1 VTDHYAKAA
10 ETAESAEAHITA
22 VLVRTRAVDRS
33 VQRPRPPIGGLD
45 ACHVDQLGRADW
57 AGLPF
62 RYDEGR
68 KNRRSDLVGYSH
80 SMVPGGFDVMSTVT
94 RLISR
99 TSLVIRVET
108 RSRTSY
114 GRRAQSAVIA
124 SSEVTGRSTTGWP

>member
-1 VTDHYAKAA
+1 MTDHYAKAA

-33 VQRPRPPIGGLD
+33 VQRPRPPIGVWTRATSTSWAERIGL
-45 ACHVDQLGRADW
+45 VSRS
-57 AGLPF
+57 
-62 RYDEGR
+62 RYNEGR

-94 RLISR
+94 RLTSR